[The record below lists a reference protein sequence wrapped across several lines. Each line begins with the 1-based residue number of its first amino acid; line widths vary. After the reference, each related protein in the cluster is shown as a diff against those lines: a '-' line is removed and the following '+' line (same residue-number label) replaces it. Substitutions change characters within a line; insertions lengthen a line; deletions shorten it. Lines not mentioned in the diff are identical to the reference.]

1 MSFFDFFGRKKK
13 EATKPAPTREPER
26 EQDVPRKPSAQSRA
40 IYGSTSDPVRDLLE
54 RVCGSDEKPA
64 QVEKQKLQDG
74 SIYTGQALL
83 LQNGYY
89 LPHGYG
95 KKYISPQAE
104 MTAHWVNGNANGM
117 CYLNLHHAMV
127 TGHFVDNHP
136 EGWCLS
142 VEGGKGFVFGVF
154 HNDDCVTSLGESVV
168 WLIRTMDM
176 GLKTSYKKGQI
187 LVGEVINNQARG
199 FHFMNNGD
207 LYVGTD
213 DAALSKTGFF
223 FKFTK
228 DGYIQIGE
236 FKNGVLVE
244 ELPGEEVVFAN
255 GGNTAQYKPLN
266 TKKKYF

>member
-1 MSFFDFFGRKKK
+1 
-13 EATKPAPTREPER
+13 
-26 EQDVPRKPSAQSRA
+26 
-40 IYGSTSDPVRDLLE
+40 
-54 RVCGSDEKPA
+54 
-64 QVEKQKLQDG
+64 
-74 SIYTGQALL
+74 
-83 LQNGYY
+83 
-89 LPHGYG
+89 
-95 KKYISPQAE
+95 

-117 CYLNLHHAMV
+117 CYLNLHHVMV

>member
-26 EQDVPRKPSAQSRA
+26 KQDVPRKPSAQSRA

-199 FHFMNNGD
+199 FHFKNNGD

>member
-1 MSFFDFFGRKKK
+1 MRFLDFIFGKKK
-13 EATKPAPTREPER
+13 EQSVPAISNQQVNNKREVR
-26 EQDVPRKPSAQSRA
+26 TSRTSSYQDS
-40 IYGSTSDPVRDLLE
+40 SDTVIELLE
-54 RVCGSDEKPA
+54 KVCGTEEKPA

-83 LQNGYY
+83 LQNGLY

-95 KKYISPQAE
+95 KKYISPQME

-117 CYLNLHHAMV
+117 CYLNMHSAMV
-127 TGHFVDNHP
+127 TGHFVNSHP
-136 EGWCLS
+136 NGWCIS
-142 VEGGKGFVFGVF
+142 VEGGVGFVFGVF
-154 HNDDCVTSLGESVV
+154 RNDDCVLSLGESVI
-168 WLIRTMDM
+168 WLIRSMDM

-187 LVGEVINNQARG
+187 LVGEIINNQARG

-213 DAALSKTGFF
+213 DSKLSKTGFF
-223 FKFTK
+223 FKFSK

-236 FKNGVLVE
+236 FNNGILIE

-255 GGNTAQYKPLN
+255 GGDPSLYKPLN
-266 TKKKYF
+266 TSKKYF